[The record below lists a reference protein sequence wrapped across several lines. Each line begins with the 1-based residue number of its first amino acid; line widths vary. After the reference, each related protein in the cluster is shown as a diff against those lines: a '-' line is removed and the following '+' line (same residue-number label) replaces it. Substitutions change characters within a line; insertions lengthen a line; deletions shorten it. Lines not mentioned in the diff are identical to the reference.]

1 MNTIRGSLFSD
12 LGSLFH
18 GTKQWSADGCDL
30 AHTLVTGLLVEL
42 VCVWGGGVTAAGGEA
57 GRCSIIQDT
66 LRITAAQ

>member
-42 VCVWGGGVTAAGGEA
+42 VCVCVGGSQQQGVRLAGAASY
-57 GRCSIIQDT
+57 RT
-66 LRITAAQ
+66 R